1 MADDKPGWSRRNLLR
16 AGPASLLAGGAA
28 LGLFGGLADA
38 AERVRVKI
46 SDVQTMEMQG
56 PVRTYIFVKIIA
68 DNGEFGIAEG
78 YGRPNVALPAEV
90 EALKPWLIGRDPLEI
105 DKIYTFLGDGTRALS
120 GTRTDG
126 SAHNQMRLASVID
139 MALWDLAGKLL
150 NVPTTVLLGGKFRDK
165 VRVYD
170 HSGPTDMLDKGS
182 CREWAAKANAHP
194 SGFTA
199 HKIGMPR
206 AVMPGSTDKGWPDV
220 SHDPSNQELTTK
232 ELIMIGKSFENARE
246 AIGWDHDIM
255 VHCHWELTLNSS
267 LQLAKILEPM
277 RPLFLEDPLG
287 VDYSNAWKR
296 LVDES
301 PIPILTGEN
310 LMRRQG
316 FQPFLENGAIDF
328 IQPDLRNSGGFLET
342 KKIADMAELYG
353 VPVCNHNTGTPVNTV
368 QTCQWAGAIRQYVA
382 CETSTGDGNWI
393 DGVILHDDGPY
404 IEKGYVKVTDKPGTG
419 VRLNREVVEAHLIPG
434 SKWWGGE

>member
-1 MADDKPGWSRRNLLR
+1 MAQDKQGWSRRGLLG
-16 AGPASLLAGGAA
+16 AGAA
-28 LGLFGGLADA
+28 ALCAAGTSLNPMEALAKA
-38 AERVRVKI
+38 AERIRVKI

-56 PVRTYIFVKIIA
+56 PVRTYVFVKILT
-68 DNGEFGIAEG
+68 DNGQFGIAEG
-78 YGRPNVALPAEV
+78 YGRPNIGLVQQV
-90 EALKPWLIGRDPLEI
+90 ESIKPWLIGKDPLEI

-120 GTRTDG
+120 GTLTDG
-126 SAHNQMRLASVID
+126 SAHMQIRLASVID

-170 HSGPTDMLDKGS
+170 HSGPTDFLDKNS

-206 AVMPGSTDKGWPDV
+206 AVMPGSTDKGWPDE
-220 SHDPSNQELTTK
+220 SHDPSNMELTTK
-232 ELIMIGKSFENARE
+232 ELLNIGKAFENARE

-255 VHCHWELTLNSS
+255 VHCHWELNLEASI
-267 LQLAKILEPM
+267 QLAKILEPI
-277 RPLFLEDPLG
+277 RPLFLEDPLK

-296 LVDES
+296 LVEES

-310 LMRRQG
+310 LVRREG
-316 FQPFLENGAIDF
+316 FLPFLENGAIDI

-342 KKIADMAELYG
+342 KRIADMASLYG
-353 VPVCNHNTGTPVNTV
+353 IPMSNHNTGTPLNTV
-368 QTCQWAGAIRQYVA
+368 QTCQFGGAIRQYLFS
-382 CETSTGDGNWI
+382 ETSTGDGNWI
-393 DGVILHDDGPY
+393 DNVLIHDGPY
-404 IEKGYVKVTDKPGTG
+404 IEKGYIKITDKPGTG
-419 VRLNREVVEAHLIPG
+419 VKLNRDVVEAHLVPG